1 MIITKIQD
9 FVNSY
14 LDFNL
19 GYASVVGISIFL
31 CYLSYVQQIAA
42 MRRRRV
48 RAQEIAQGVL
58 LTIYLVLLLG
68 GMVLNRHYG
77 DGYGVKLQLFWSY
90 EALYRRFNH
99 RLAWQMV
106 LNVFAF
112 IPWGILFAHIW
123 RVMRRPLWNVG
134 SAFCFS
140 ALIELIQLV
149 FRCGFFDFDDMF
161 HNTLGAL
168 IGYGIWRWYMQMGQ
182 KRKMRQIRRKHGKH
196 RKMVG
201 NARKR

>member
-1 MIITKIQD
+1 MGIGTTKMQE

-19 GYASVVGISIFL
+19 GYACVIGISIFL
-31 CYLSYVQQIAA
+31 CYLSYVQKVAA
-42 MRRRRV
+42 VRRRRM
-48 RAQEIAQGVL
+48 RTQEIAQGIL
-58 LTIYLVLLLG
+58 LTIYLVVLLG
-68 GMVLNRHYG
+68 GTVLNRHYG
-77 DGYGVKLQLFWSY
+77 EEFGVKLQLFWSY
-90 EALYRRFNH
+90 IEVFEKSKIG
-99 RLAWQMV
+99 LAWQIV
-106 LNVFAF
+106 LNVLAF

-123 RVMRRPLWNVG
+123 KGMRRPLWNVG

-149 FRCGFFDFDDMF
+149 FRCGFFEFDDMF

-182 KRKMRQIRRKHGKH
+182 KRKMRQKCRSHRRRG
-196 RKMVG
+196 R
-201 NARKR
+201 N